1 VAFLRG
7 IRERLRALLR
17 HGELE
22 AEMEEELQFH
32 LEAAIERNI
41 ERGMNVDEARTA
53 ALRDFGGMERR
64 KQQVRDERGVRL
76 FINTGQNLK
85 YALRHLLTNP
95 GFTLVAVL
103 VMGLGIGANTAIF
116 SVVNS
121 LLIQSIPCGDPDT
134 LIRIYSVI
142 PESGEPEWNSYPDF
156 LDYGARTTVFSGMA
170 AEGDIQLLSL
180 LTDTGAESVMSAYY
194 SANFF
199 EVMQV
204 SPLLGRSFLPE
215 EDVPG
220 ATPPVAI
227 VSYEAWH
234 RRHGSDPA
242 IVGQTIRLNGHPVTV
257 VGVGPKDFNGGFL
270 GFMVDYWLPWGS
282 ADRVDPGHHWSEQ
295 RDIREYNIFGRL
307 RPGTTL
313 EQARTELEVIT
324 VALAEEYPETNA
336 GRGIALY
343 RMNEIRLDPRMDRVL
358 APISGFLM
366 IVVLLVLLVA
376 CSNLAGFLLLQASAR
391 QKEIAVRLSMGA
403 GRGRLIGQLLTES
416 ILLAVLGG
424 LFGIAV
430 AFGMAG
436 AVVSTRLPLPVPT
449 SFDFAID
456 STVLLF
462 TLALSIATG
471 LIFGLTPALK
481 ASKPNLVAVL
491 RDSAA
496 SHTAGRERFTSRNL
510 FIVAQVTVSLVLLVG
525 AGLFMRSFGLR
536 RRADLGFD
544 TERLAIAVLDASL
557 GGHLEE
563 AAGRTFLDSYLVR
576 VRALPEV
583 TGAAWTSRIPFGLWN
598 AGDHAPVRG
607 EGLESAPG
615 PGSGAGTGVEEPED
629 VGYSIVSETFFSTLG
644 LELLHGRTF
653 SERDSRSAPAVT
665 VVSEALARQIW
676 GIPDPVGRRLLAGE
690 FAETRSLE
698 VVGVVADMCNF
709 SMDPERPE
717 PWFYLPATQHYE
729 PMTTLVARTDGDPG
743 LLSSRLRAELRAIN
757 ENITLFDAR
766 TMSDHLRITFFIDQ
780 TAATFLTL
788 FGALALGLSM
798 IGLFGLISFSMN
810 LRVREFGI
818 RMALGADRVAVIGM
832 VLKQGLKLV
841 TIGLVLGLVISA
853 LVMQIL
859 EKALYGIS
867 AFDPVT
873 IVGVVVLFLT
883 VAALAS
889 WIPARRAV
897 VLDPMKSL
905 RYE

>member
-1 VAFLRG
+1 MAFLRG
-7 IRERLRALLR
+7 LRERLRALLR

-22 AEMEEELQFH
+22 AEMKEELQFH
-32 LEAAIERNI
+32 LEAAIERNV
-41 ERGMNVDEARTA
+41 ERGMKPDEARTE
-53 ALRDFGGMERR
+53 ALRDFGGLERR

-76 FINTGQNLK
+76 LINAGQNLK
-85 YALRHLLTNP
+85 YALRHLVTNP

-156 LDYGARTTVFSGMA
+156 LDYRERSTVFSGLA

-227 VSYEAWH
+227 VSYDAWH

-270 GFMVDYWLPWGS
+270 GFMIDYWLPWGS
-282 ADRVDPGHHWSEQ
+282 ADRVDPGHHWSGH

-324 VALAEEYPETNA
+324 ATLAEEYPETNA

-343 RMNEIRLDPRMDRVL
+343 RMNEVRLDPRMDRIL
-358 APISGFLM
+358 APVSGFLM
-366 IVVLLVLLVA
+366 IVVGLVLLVA

-391 QKEIAVRLSMGA
+391 QQEIAVRLSMGA
-403 GRGRLIGQLLTES
+403 SRGRLIGQLLTES

-430 AFGMAG
+430 AFGIAG

-462 TLALSIATG
+462 TLALSVATG

-481 ASKPNLVAVL
+481 ASKPDLVAVL
-491 RDSAA
+491 KDSAA
-496 SHTAGRERFTSRNL
+496 FHTAGRERFGTRNA

-544 TERLAIAVLDASL
+544 AERLAIAVLDASL

-563 AAGRTFLDSYLVR
+563 AAGQTFFDSYLGR

-583 TGAAWTSRIPFGLWN
+583 TEAAWTSRIPFGLWN
-598 AGDHAPVRG
+598 AGDHVPVRG
-607 EGLESAPG
+607 EGLEPATG
-615 PGSGAGTGVEEPED
+615 PGAETEAEEPEE

-644 LELLHGRTF
+644 LEFLHGRTF
-653 SERDSRSAPAVT
+653 SDRDSRSAPAVA

-690 FAETRSLE
+690 FGETRSLE
-698 VVGVVADMCNF
+698 VIGVVADMSNF

-717 PWFYLPATQHYE
+717 PWFYLPANQHYE
-729 PMTTLVARTDGDPG
+729 PMATLVARTDGDPG
-743 LLSSRLRAELRAIN
+743 LLISRLRAELRAIN

-788 FGALALGLSM
+788 FGALALILAM

-818 RMALGADRVAVIGM
+818 RMALGADRVAVIGL

-859 EKALYGIS
+859 ERALYGIS

-873 IVGVVVLFLT
+873 IAGVVVLFLT

-897 VLDPMKSL
+897 ALDPMRTL